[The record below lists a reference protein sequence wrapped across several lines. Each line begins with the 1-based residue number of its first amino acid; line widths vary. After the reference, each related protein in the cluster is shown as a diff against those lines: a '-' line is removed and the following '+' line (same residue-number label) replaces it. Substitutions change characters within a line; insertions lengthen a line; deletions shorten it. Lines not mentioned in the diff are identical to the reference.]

1 VSLLS
6 IKFRF
11 MHKRPVIGIPTQT
24 LEAMPDELPRCWVMS
39 QRYVRVLTSAGAVPW
54 IVPLLDDEATLRDIY
69 DYVDGVFLP
78 GGVDVDPASY
88 GEARAPGSGR
98 VDAERDRTELTLVRW
113 AAAERKPVLGV
124 CRGAQVI
131 NVAFGGT
138 LYQDVAVQREGA
150 IKHDYFPTG
159 GRYTRD
165 QLVHDVRVVEGTQLA
180 AALGVPQLAVNSMHH
195 QGIRDLAPGLVVSAL
210 APDGLIEGVEASNG
224 QYLIG
229 VQWHPESLVDAD
241 PRMRRLFA
249 TFIEAACSFRDSR
262 LMTGSLT

>member
-1 VSLLS
+1 
-6 IKFRF
+6 
-11 MHKRPVIGIPTQT
+11 MNKRPIIGIPMQT
-24 LEAMPDELPRCWVMS
+24 LEAIPDELPRCWVMS
-39 QRYVRVLTSAGAVPW
+39 QRYVYVLVSVRAVPW
-54 IVPLLDDEATLRDIY
+54 IIPLLDDEATLRSIY
-69 DYVDGVFLP
+69 DHLDGVFLP
-78 GGVDVDPASY
+78 GGVDMDPATY
-88 GEARAPGSGR
+88 GEERVPGSGR
-98 VDAERDRTELTLVRW
+98 VDPERDRTELTLVRW

-124 CRGAQVI
+124 CRGVQVM

-138 LYQDVAVQREGA
+138 LYQDIAAQRDGS

-180 AALGVPQLAVNSMHH
+180 AALGATQLAVNSMHH
-195 QGIRDLAPGLVVSAL
+195 QGIKELAPGLVVSAL
-210 APDGLIEGVEASNG
+210 APDGLIEGVEAASG

-262 LMTGSLT
+262 TLSASLV

>member
-1 VSLLS
+1 MS
-6 IKFRF
+6 
-11 MHKRPVIGIPTQT
+11 KRPIIGIPTQT
-24 LEAMPDELPRCWVMS
+24 LEAIPDQLPRCWVMS
-39 QRYVRVLTSAGAVPW
+39 QRYVHVLVSVGAVPW
-54 IVPLLDDEATLRDIY
+54 IVPLLADEAMLRSIY
-69 DYVDGVFLP
+69 EQVDGVFLP
-78 GGVDVDPASY
+78 GGVDMDPASY
-88 GEARAPGSGR
+88 GEARVPGASAC
-98 VDAERDRTELTLVRW
+98 VDPERDRTELAFVRW
-113 AAAERKPVLGV
+113 AAADRKPVLGV
-124 CRGAQVI
+124 CRGAQVM

-138 LYQDVAVQREGA
+138 LYQDIAAQREGS

-180 AALGVPQLAVNSMHH
+180 AALGATRLTVNSMHH
-195 QGIRDLAPGLVVSAL
+195 QGIKELAPGLVVSAL
-210 APDGLIEGVEASNG
+210 ASDGLIEGVEAVSG

-262 LMTGSLT
+262 LMINSLT

>member
-1 VSLLS
+1 
-6 IKFRF
+6 
-11 MHKRPVIGIPTQT
+11 MHRRPVIGIPTQT
-24 LEAMPDELPRCWVMS
+24 LEAIPDELPRCWLMS
-39 QRYVRVLTSAGAVPW
+39 QRYVHMLVSVGAVPW
-54 IVPLLDDEATLRDIY
+54 IVPLLDDEMTLRSIY
-69 DYVDGVFLP
+69 DQADGVFLP
-78 GGVDVDPASY
+78 GGVDMDPASY
-88 GEARAPGSGR
+88 GEARGPGSGR
-98 VDAERDRTELTLVRW
+98 VDPERDRTELTLVRW

-124 CRGAQVI
+124 CRGAQVM

-138 LYQDVAVQREGA
+138 LYQDIATEREGS

-180 AALGVPQLAVNSMHH
+180 AALGATRLTVNSMHH
-195 QGIRDLAPGLVVSAL
+195 QGIKELAPGLTVSAL
-210 APDGLIEGVEASNG
+210 APDGLIEGVEAASG

-249 TFIEAACSFRDSR
+249 TFIEAACDFRDSR
-262 LMTGSLT
+262 LMTDVLT